1 MKETGYISKMFWL
14 LMTPL
19 LLSAAVISSGEYY
32 INDPA
37 NGINALNAFSAGE
50 TVSIDQQ
57 IAIPADLGDGF
68 HKIYVRLQ
76 SDEGIWG
83 PYHSIPFLIDT
94 SDPEEYAISGAR
106 YYFDDISNGTSDLS
120 YSVSNGIATVN
131 QSIST
136 SGLSDGIHKVYVQFK
151 DDTRG
156 WGPAKGH
163 MFVIGTQQ
171 EENFAISGA
180 RYYFDDISN
189 GTSDLSYSVSNGI
202 ASVSQSISTSGLG
215 DGIHKVYVQFK
226 DDTRGWGPAKG
237 HMFVIGTQQE
247 ETFAISGARYY
258 FDDESN
264 GTSDL
269 SYSVSNGIATVSQSI
284 STSGLSDGIH
294 KVYVQFK
301 DDTRGWGPAKGHMFV
316 IGTQQEENF
325 AISGARYYFDDE
337 SNGSTNLDV
346 TVSNGIASVNQPISV
361 EGLELGLHQVYVQF
375 KDDTRG
381 WGPAR
386 GHVFLVEE
394 DNSEDFIINGARYY
408 VDDISNG
415 ATEIDFTLENGKA
428 RVTETLE
435 LESFSAGTHTLYVQF
450 HSESYGWGV
459 PRGHDFTV
467 LAEEPEAR
475 YIAAAEWFLGGGEI
489 PAPGTATPI
498 EAPLD
503 GAYDEAME
511 EFGGTASLSGLSL
524 GIHKIYIRTTLVSNL
539 TLAIVV

>member
-94 SDPEEYAISGAR
+94 SDPEEY
-106 YYFDDISNGTSDLS
+106 
-120 YSVSNGIATVN
+120 
-131 QSIST
+131 
-136 SGLSDGIHKVYVQFK
+136 
-151 DDTRG
+151 
-156 WGPAKGH
+156 
-163 MFVIGTQQ
+163 
-171 EENFAISGA
+171 AISGA